1 MGFEDDVEED
11 KGSTIPFSKGKMTL
25 DKAVELG
32 KCDPKYLSIFPEWH
46 TLSRYLQFQ
55 FIRRGLERR
64 RQHLRVQ
71 WAEINNV
78 LDFRLKPHLK
88 ESLLNIE
95 KQLKELD
102 KDEEKLYLEYSK

>member
-1 MGFEDDVEED
+1 MGFEDDVEKG
-11 KGSTIPFSKGKMTL
+11 KGSTPQFPKGKMTL
-25 DKAVELG
+25 EKAVELG
-32 KCDPKYLSIFPEWH
+32 EYDPKYLSIFPEWH
-46 TLSRYLQFQ
+46 TLSRHLQFQ

-88 ESLLNIE
+88 DALLNIE

-102 KDEEKLYLEYSK
+102 KDEERLYLEYSK